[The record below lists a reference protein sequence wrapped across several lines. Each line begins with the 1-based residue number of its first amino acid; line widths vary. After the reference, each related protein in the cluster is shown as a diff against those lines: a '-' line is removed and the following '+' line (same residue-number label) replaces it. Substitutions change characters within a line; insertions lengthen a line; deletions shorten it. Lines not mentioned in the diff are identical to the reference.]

1 MTATSPLWVLLPL
14 VVALLV
20 LVAAAYTQF
29 RRMVRYTDAERV
41 LAESLLDH
49 HRIFSMV
56 QEQAMLATRSV
67 DQMLLIIRT
76 LEWRQVHDLSEF
88 NELVMWK
95 LAEDL
100 AIDRTLASNLY
111 DKLTKRIAESPDKF

>member
-1 MTATSPLWVLLPL
+1 MTATSPLWVHLPL
-14 VVALLV
+14 VAALLV
-20 LVAAAYTQF
+20 LAAAAYTQF
-29 RRMVRYTDAERV
+29 RRMVRYTAAERA